1 MATRMQQRRGTAA
14 QWISTNQGN
23 GPILAPGEIGFE
35 SDNNRFKMGDGIN
48 HWVDLPYFSDNEA
61 LTDLIGTA
69 PALLNTLGELA
80 DALGDDPAFFTTV
93 ATNLSNHQSDTTNIH
108 GISDTAN
115 LVYQDDLSAKQ
126 DVVQDVTSQEIGYL
140 ANVTSDIQDQIDSKA
155 DDGHTHDLSDVVDVT
170 ASVAE
175 VNYLVGVTSLIQDQ
189 IDSKAD
195 DNHVP
200 TLSDI
205 TDVTVSATEINY
217 LEGVTSSVQ
226 DQIDGKAVSNHTHTL
241 VDITDITA
249 SAVELNVLD
258 GMTALTSELN
268 VLDGIEVSTSELNH
282 LSGITSSVQDQIDGK
297 ANSTHTHNLGDIVD
311 VSATVTE
318 INYVSG
324 VTSSIQDQIDSK
336 APTTHG
342 HSISEVTGLQTELDA
357 KADETHTHAISDV
370 TDLQTSLD
378 AKANLAGAT
387 FTGFVS
393 LHSDPTQ
400 ALHAATKE
408 YVDNIASGII
418 SKPATYAATTANLDA
433 IYDNGTDGVGATL
446 TASSNGAFP
455 VVDGVQLST
464 SNGYRGILVKNQTN
478 PAHNGRYNL
487 TTLGD
492 ANTPWVLT
500 KCSLCDTANEIPG
513 SYIFVTDGTV
523 NGGTGWVLYVN
534 DPATF
539 VVGTDAV
546 SAFQFSGS
554 GTYSAGPGL
563 ELSGTQFSVD
573 FDTVAPLASPAF
585 TGTVDMSAA
594 TVTGMYLTSDA
605 FENLNLTSLATNEIL
620 VYDGT
625 NWVNKHVNSIPA
637 KSASPSLTSNNYNLA
652 ATDAGMIIE
661 ISNSVAATVTIP
673 SDESFSVGTQIVIL
687 QTGAG
692 EVSVNVQSPAVQN
705 LNYSPG
711 NKLRGQWSA
720 ATLLKRAS
728 STWVLYGDLA
738 E

>member
-1 MATRMQQRRGTAA
+1 MAINFPDNPTELQEFTA
-14 QWISTNQGN
+14 STGRTWVWTGSTWKSKTVN
-23 GPILAPGEIGFE
+23 L
-35 SDNNRFKMGDGIN
+35 DLYIN
-48 HWVDLPYFSDNEA
+48 
-61 LTDLIGTA
+61 
-69 PALLNTLGELA
+69 
-80 DALGDDPAFFTTV
+80 
-93 ATNLSNHQSDTTNIH
+93 DTTNIH

-155 DDGHTHDLSDVVDVT
+155 DDVHTHDLSDVVDVT

-195 DNHVP
+195 DNHGH

-226 DQIDGKAVSNHTHTL
+226 DQIDGKAVSNHTHSL

-400 ALHAATKE
+400 ALHAATKQ
-408 YVDNIASGII
+408 YVDNTAAGVVA
-418 SKPATYAATTANLDA
+418 KPQVLGATTANINA
-433 IYDNGTDGVGATL
+433 TYDNGTDGVGATL
-446 TASSNGAFP
+446 TYNSNGVFP
-455 VVDGVQLST
+455 AEAAGATGWAVGK
-464 SNGYRGILVKNQTN
+464 GILVKNQTN
-478 PAHNGRYNL
+478 KAENGRYFISNM
-487 TTLGD
+487 GSVS
-492 ANTPWVLT
+492 TPYVLT
-500 KCSLCDTANEIPG
+500 RCGYCDEADEIPG
-513 SYIFVTDGTV
+513 AYIFVQDGT
-523 NGGTGWVLYVN
+523 NAGTGWIQVVE
-534 DPATF
+534 DPETF
-539 VVGTDAV
+539 EVGADDIDV
-546 SAFQFSGS
+546 FQFSGS
-554 GTYSAGPGL
+554 GTYSAGAGL

-594 TVTGMYLTSDA
+594 TITGMYLTSDA

-620 VYDGT
+620 MYDGT